1 MMVIRASSEK
11 AIMMQ
16 TIATV
21 LIAPSTGTRETPS
34 SPFGIELI
42 APSAPQPTGSSHAVA
57 VLTGLES
64 LLFGN
69 IVAPGS
75 LVTTTMLCFMLI
87 AGPLRKA
94 RREIAARKVLA
105 SARSLPNGTG

>member
-1 MMVIRASSEK
+1 
-11 AIMMQ
+11 MMQ

-21 LIAPSTGTRETPS
+21 LVAPPTGTTETSS

-42 APSAPQPTGSSHAVA
+42 AHPALQPTGSSHAVA

-94 RREIAARKVLA
+94 RRQITARKMLA
-105 SARSLPNGTG
+105 SAGSLPNGTG